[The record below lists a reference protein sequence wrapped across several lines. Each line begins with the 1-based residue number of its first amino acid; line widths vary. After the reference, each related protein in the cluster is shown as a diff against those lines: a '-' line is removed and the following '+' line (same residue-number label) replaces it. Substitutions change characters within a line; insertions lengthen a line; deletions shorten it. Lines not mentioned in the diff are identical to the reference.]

1 MRFNI
6 SLERQTAM
14 LKDRQRVPDGVI
26 NLSGAVDHIIR
37 RIECLK
43 FRRFAFRSS
52 MPLVVTRLVED
63 AALAS
68 EVQAPGIEDDQQ
80 ICHDLEVR
88 LADAIVQARL
98 LQLTNED
105 HGFNCPQ
112 DALNRAFSSVYLGA
126 LRSQLCAVAYH
137 IREERNSTLVADI
150 DLSSCSVLSGPLAIN
165 AFVDDDLGE
174 HTVSDEKTTRWINI
188 RDILHRI
195 EKNDDEN
202 QYDDE
207 DWREW
212 WDNNEPPFQK
222 D

>member
-1 MRFNI
+1 
-6 SLERQTAM
+6 
-14 LKDRQRVPDGVI
+14 
-26 NLSGAVDHIIR
+26 
-37 RIECLK
+37 
-43 FRRFAFRSS
+43 
-52 MPLVVTRLVED
+52 
-63 AALAS
+63 
-68 EVQAPGIEDDQQ
+68 
-80 ICHDLEVR
+80 
-88 LADAIVQARL
+88 
-98 LQLTNED
+98 
-105 HGFNCPQ
+105 
-112 DALNRAFSSVYLGA
+112 
-126 LRSQLCAVAYH
+126 
-137 IREERNSTLVADI
+137 
-150 DLSSCSVLSGPLAIN
+150 VLSGPLAIN